1 MNRTSPMPTNCLA
14 SLRRRGSTVLRRR
27 APPSSPSP
35 RASGSASSRTC
46 HASLAGGSRSY
57 MAGRVWCPVRTCAAA
72 RRAALRLPKPYP
84 APPSLHLRPSRQ
96 RPLPRIPATPNKHP
110 ARPTDTGA
118 PPCPDHTSTPAPCP
132 NLPQAG
138 DAYLKVG
145 RAPSNPGPHAHG
157 TGARAAA
164 AASPLT
170 SPRLTAQRGAGGIR
184 RL

>member
-1 MNRTSPMPTNCLA
+1 MNPTSPMPTNCRA
-14 SLRRRGSTVLRRR
+14 SLRRRGSTASRRR

-84 APPSLHLRPSRQ
+84 APSSLHLRPSRQ
-96 RPLPRIPATPNKHP
+96 RPLPRIPATPNRH
-110 ARPTDTGA
+110 RRTTL
-118 PPCPDHTSTPAPCP
+118 PPPHQHTSTLPHP
-132 NLPQAG
+132 PQAG

-170 SPRLTAQRGAGGIR
+170 SPRLTGQRGAGGIR

>member
-1 MNRTSPMPTNCLA
+1 MNPTSPMPTNCRA
-14 SLRRRGSTVLRRR
+14 SLRRRGSTASRRR

-84 APPSLHLRPSRQ
+84 APSSLHLRPSRQ
-96 RPLPRIPATPNKHP
+96 RPLPRIPATPNRHRRTTLPPPHQHASTLPHP
-110 ARPTDTGA
+110 
-118 PPCPDHTSTPAPCP
+118 
-132 NLPQAG
+132 PQAG

-170 SPRLTAQRGAGGIR
+170 SPRLTGQRGAGGIL

>member
-1 MNRTSPMPTNCLA
+1 MNLTSPMPTNCRA
-14 SLRRRGSTVLRRR
+14 SLRRRGSTASRRR

-72 RRAALRLPKPYP
+72 RRAARRLPKPYP
-84 APPSLHLRPSRQ
+84 APSSLHLRPSRQ
-96 RPLPRIPATPNKHP
+96 RPLPRIPATPNRH
-110 ARPTDTGA
+110 RRTTL
-118 PPCPDHTSTPAPCP
+118 PPPHQHTSTLPHP
-132 NLPQAG
+132 PQAG

-170 SPRLTAQRGAGGIR
+170 SPRLTGQRGAGGIR

>member
-1 MNRTSPMPTNCLA
+1 MNLTSPMRTNCRA
-14 SLRRRGSTVLRRR
+14 SLRRRGSTASRRR

-84 APPSLHLRPSRQ
+84 APSSLHLRPSRQ
-96 RPLPRIPATPNKHP
+96 RPLPRIPATPNKRPAHQPAPTTPAHQHP
-110 ARPTDTGA
+110 A
-118 PPCPDHTSTPAPCP
+118 P

-164 AASPLT
+164 ASPLT
-170 SPRLTAQRGAGGIR
+170 SPRLTGQRGAGGIR